1 MAKSYYQQIQGKK
14 FKRSLI
20 DMAKECVSGKGDGR
34 ISLGDAKKLF
44 SKAQDGRSYTK
55 TEKDTVKYIRDNFKW
70 TKQADQFFRK
80 ETRRVS
86 VTRGLIKKQLQRP
99 SKEKIGV
106 VGLTLLEE
114 LNNPPIIILNMLKT
128 LSSMAQ

>member
-1 MAKSYYQQIQGKK
+1 RSVVWLILGFQKKGFMIMAKSYYQQIQGKK

-44 SKAQDGRSYTK
+44 NKAQDGRSYTK
-55 TEKDTVKYIRDNFKW
+55 TEKETVKYIRDNFKW

-86 VTRGLIKKQLQRP
+86 VTRGLLNKMVMRLSVLQKP
-99 SKEKIGV
+99 CSFCGLVNCGV
-106 VGLTLLEE
+106 
-114 LNNPPIIILNMLKT
+114 
-128 LSSMAQ
+128 